1 MALPVKTLYSKDHAT
16 SKKRDDFDDILE
28 ERRCCSDIRY
38 AMKCYTPVV
47 YRGLIPCKPND
58 LKNIVLKSEHVQH
71 VIQKLSRETGEC
83 PEIWQ
88 EEATVILEEMGHSL
102 QLSAVRFFAFTLS
115 KVFKTLFQGVFVN
128 EEGIQRL
135 HQAVQEHPVVLL
147 PSHRSYIDFLMLSYI
162 LYTYDIALPVIAAGM
177 DFMGMKLIG
186 EMLRMSGAFFI
197 RRTFG
202 GNKLYWAVFS
212 EYVKTILRNGFAP
225 VEFFV
230 EGTRSRTCKSL
241 TPKLGLLNIVMEPFL
256 KGEVFDIYL
265 VPISISYDR
274 ILEES
279 LYSHELL
286 GVPKP
291 KESTSGL
298 FKARKILSDNFGNI
312 HVYFG
317 NPISLRTLASGR
329 INRTQYSLIPRH
341 IPQRP
346 TEDVQVF
353 VDEVGY
359 KMVLLQLEN
368 IVIGPFAL
376 VATILLQDLSG
387 VHLSSLAEKTLWL
400 KQLTQSFGG
409 FVKWPIHLPTDKV
422 LMSTIALHHNIV
434 NNIDGHIVLSI
445 ESKKTEFTEDFMFR
459 YAVGILMCAAYRNQ
473 LLNVFVR
480 PAFVAVACEIAHSS
494 KKEDIYS
501 CFTFL
506 RDLFSDEFIF
516 FPGSAVKDFED
527 GCFLLTKC
535 DAIQVLQQEILVL
548 EKDITSFLKC
558 MFSPYVE
565 GYQVLCSYLS
575 EEASENFT
583 EKQFLPGLRQFAFQQ
598 LKKGNIKYYEILS
611 SDMQKNALSSLV
623 RLGALKKMKM
633 DNETTFVVKKDAVSR
648 TADILSSKLPVGR
661 PVIARL

>member
-212 EYVKTILRNGFAP
+212 EYVKTILR
-225 VEFFV
+225 
-230 EGTRSRTCKSL
+230 
-241 TPKLGLLNIVMEPFL
+241 
-256 KGEVFDIYL
+256 
-265 VPISISYDR
+265 
-274 ILEES
+274 
-279 LYSHELL
+279 
-286 GVPKP
+286 
-291 KESTSGL
+291 GL